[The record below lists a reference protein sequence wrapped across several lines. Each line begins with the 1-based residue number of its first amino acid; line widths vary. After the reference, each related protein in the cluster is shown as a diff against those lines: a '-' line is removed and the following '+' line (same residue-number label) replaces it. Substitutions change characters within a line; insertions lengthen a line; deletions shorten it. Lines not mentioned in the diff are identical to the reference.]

1 MLISNKHSY
10 NKFLKERKTIKTE
23 RKERKNGFFNSE
35 KYNKI
40 KKYG

>member
-10 NKFLKERKTIKTE
+10 YKFLKERKKSILRE
-23 RKERKNGFFNSE
+23 RKEKNDFFNLE